1 MKKQLLLLIIICFVF
16 LVACMNEREEEN
28 AMTKET
34 ITAFGV
40 TGNLRGGGLLV
51 TNFRVKGKAKTG
63 EQVELLTSE
72 KYYNK
77 KDEKIAPED
86 IEVGSKV
93 EIKLWADYS
102 IKETSPGQIE
112 AHDIEKIT
120 MLN

>member
-112 AHDIEKIT
+112 AKDIKKIT
-120 MLN
+120 VLN

>member
-1 MKKQLLLLIIICFVF
+1 MKKQLLLLVIICFVF

-120 MLN
+120 VLN

>member
-1 MKKQLLLLIIICFVF
+1 MKKQLLLLVIICFVF

-93 EIKLWADYS
+93 EIRLWADYS

-112 AHDIEKIT
+112 ADDIEKIT
-120 MLN
+120 VLN

>member
-1 MKKQLLLLIIICFVF
+1 MKKQLLVLIIICFVF

-28 AMTKET
+28 ARTKET

-51 TNFRVKGKAKTG
+51 TDFRVKGKAKTG

-112 AHDIEKIT
+112 AHDIKKIT
-120 MLN
+120 VLN

>member
-1 MKKQLLLLIIICFVF
+1 MKKPLLLLIIICFVF

-28 AMTKET
+28 VMTKET
-34 ITAFGV
+34 VTAFGV

-51 TNFRVKGKAKTG
+51 TDFRVKGNAKTG

-112 AHDIEKIT
+112 ANDIEKIT
-120 MLN
+120 VLN

>member
-1 MKKQLLLLIIICFVF
+1 MKKPLLLLIIICFVF

-28 AMTKET
+28 VMTKET
-34 ITAFGV
+34 VTAFGV

-51 TNFRVKGKAKTG
+51 TDFRVKGNAKTG

-86 IEVGSKV
+86 IELGSKV

-112 AHDIEKIT
+112 AHDIKKIT
-120 MLN
+120 VLN